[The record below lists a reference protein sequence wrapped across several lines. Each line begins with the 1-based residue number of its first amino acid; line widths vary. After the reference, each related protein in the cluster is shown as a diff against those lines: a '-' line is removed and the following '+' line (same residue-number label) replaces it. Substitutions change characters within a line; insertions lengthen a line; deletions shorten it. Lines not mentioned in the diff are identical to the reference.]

1 MSPECLTRPAKV
13 KVAGWNDDL
22 HFLLSTQM
30 RRLCQTSIDS
40 RLAYTSI
47 GIKTRSLDDPRAA
60 ELLVSLE
67 FDCFASLSNLA
78 ASPAQQ
84 KMAGRVSDDLLAD
97 FSRSLIISSFLRP
110 PSSRQPIKFV

>member
-1 MSPECLTRPAKV
+1 MSSA
-13 KVAGWNDDL
+13 
-22 HFLLSTQM
+22 TQSSVSP
-30 RRLCQTSIDS
+30 CQKSIDS

-78 ASPAQQ
+78 ASPAAQQ
-84 KMAGRVSDDLLAD
+84 KMA
-97 FSRSLIISSFLRP
+97 
-110 PSSRQPIKFV
+110 